1 MNDRPVVYN
10 NRDTILQTV
19 MTKPRTDLARLYAVL
34 GDEHGESLFEH
45 LPQVQFWI
53 KDRAGRYMRVN
64 RALLQNYGFDDPAA
78 MVGKTDHELMPPHLA
93 EQYVQSDRMVLEG
106 RLIRNRIELVARP
119 DHSTGWHATDKIPL
133 RSRTGAIIATAGITR
148 DLDAS
153 AVAANAHGTLG
164 PVVDHIRKH
173 FAEPLDKGYLAH
185 LLRASTRTLER
196 RFRSAF
202 GISPLQYQRKLRMHQ
217 ACELLVTTDRPI
229 TGIAHD
235 LGYSDHSH
243 FTREF
248 RRSHEMPPLPYRLRW
263 KRHVS
268 L

>member
-1 MNDRPVVYN
+1 
-10 NRDTILQTV
+10 
-19 MTKPRTDLARLYAVL
+19 
-34 GDEHGESLFEH
+34 
-45 LPQVQFWI
+45 
-53 KDRAGRYMRVN
+53 
-64 RALLQNYGFDDPAA
+64 
-78 MVGKTDHELMPPHLA
+78 
-93 EQYVQSDRMVLEG
+93 VLEG
-106 RLIRNRIELVARP
+106 QSVHNRIELVARP

-133 RSRTGAIIATAGITR
+133 HSRSGKIIATAGITR

-153 AVAANAHGTLG
+153 AVAANSHGTLG

-173 FAEPLDKGYLAH
+173 HAKPLDKGYLAH
-185 LLRASTRTLER
+185 LLHLSIRTLER

-217 ACELLVTTDRPI
+217 ACELLVTTDRAI
-229 TGIAHD
+229 TEIAHD

-248 RRSHEMPPLPYRLRW
+248 RRSHDLPPLAYRQRW
-263 KRHVS
+263 TRTMS

>member
-1 MNDRPVVYN
+1 MPR
-10 NRDTILQTV
+10 NRS
-19 MTKPRTDLARLYAVL
+19 DLDRLYAAL

-53 KDRAGRYMRVN
+53 KDRIGRYMRVN
-64 RALLQNYGFDDPAA
+64 RALLQNYGFDDPSS
-78 MVGKTDHELMPPHLA
+78 MVGKTDHEIMPPHLA
-93 EQYVQSDRMVLEG
+93 EQYVQSDRLVLDG
-106 RLIRNRIELVARP
+106 KIIRNRIELVARP

-133 RSRTGAIIATAGITR
+133 RSRAGKIIATAGITR

-153 AVAANAHGTLG
+153 AVAANSHGNLG
-164 PVVDHIRKH
+164 PVIDHIRKRY
-173 FAEPLDKGYLAH
+173 AEPLDRDYLAH
-185 LLRASTRTLER
+185 LLRVSVRTLER
-196 RFRSAF
+196 RFRSAS

-217 ACELLVTTDRPI
+217 ACAWLVTTDRPI
-229 TGIAHD
+229 TEIAHK

-248 RRSHEMPPLPYRLRW
+248 RRGHDLPPLPYRRRW
-263 KRHVS
+263 TRTVS

>member
-1 MNDRPVVYN
+1 MPRP
-10 NRDTILQTV
+10 RSDLQ
-19 MTKPRTDLARLYAVL
+19 RLYAAL
-34 GDEHGESLFEH
+34 GDEHGESLFDL

-53 KDRAGRYMRVN
+53 KDRAGRYLRVN

-78 MVGKTDHELMPPHLA
+78 MVGKTDLDLMPPHLA
-93 EQYVQSDRMVLEG
+93 EQYVQSDRMVLAG
-106 RLIRNRIELVARP
+106 RTIRDRIELVARP
-119 DHSTGWHATDKIPL
+119 DHSTGWYTTDKIPL
-133 RSRTGAIIATAGITR
+133 RSRSGRIIATAGITR

-153 AVAANAHGTLG
+153 AVAANLHGALE
-164 PVVDHIRKH
+164 PVVEHIRRH
-173 FAEPLDKGYLAH
+173 YTEPLDKGYLAH
-185 LLRASTRTLER
+185 LLRLSVRTLER

-217 ACELLVTTDRPI
+217 ACELLLTGEQPI
-229 TGIAHD
+229 TAIAHH

-248 RRSHEMPPLPYRLRW
+248 RRSHDLPPLSYRRRW
-263 KRHVS
+263 RRHTS

>member
-1 MNDRPVVYN
+1 
-10 NRDTILQTV
+10 
-19 MTKPRTDLARLYAVL
+19 MTKPRTDLERLYAEL

-53 KDRAGRYMRVN
+53 KDGTGRYLRVN
-64 RALLQNYGFDDPAA
+64 RALLRNYGFDDPAA
-78 MVGKTDHELMPPHLA
+78 MLGRTDRELMPPHLA
-93 EQYVQSDRMVLEG
+93 EQYEQSDGMVLGG
-106 RLIRNRIELVARP
+106 RVIRNRIELVARP
-119 DHSTGWHATDKIPL
+119 DHSTGWYSTDKIPL

-153 AVAANAHGTLG
+153 AVAANLHGTLG
-164 PVVDHIRKH
+164 PVVDHIRRH
-173 FAEPLDKGYLAH
+173 YAEPLDKGYLAH
-185 LLRASTRTLER
+185 LLRLSIRTLER

-217 ACELLVTTDRPI
+217 ACELLVTTDRAI
-229 TGIAHD
+229 TEIAHA
-235 LGYSDHSH
+235 LGFSDHSH

-248 RRSHEMPPLPYRLRW
+248 RRRHGLPPLPYRLRW
-263 KRHVS
+263 TRSVS

>member
-1 MNDRPVVYN
+1 
-10 NRDTILQTV
+10 
-19 MTKPRTDLARLYAVL
+19 MTKPRMTLDRLYAEL
-34 GDEHGESLFEH
+34 GDEHGESLFDH

-53 KDRAGRYMRVN
+53 KDREGRYLRVN

-93 EQYVQSDRMVLEG
+93 EQYVQSDRLVLEG
-106 RLIRNRIELVARP
+106 KIIRNRIELVARP
-119 DHSTGWHATDKIPL
+119 DHSTGWYSTDKIPL
-133 RSRTGAIIATAGITR
+133 RSRRGQIIATAGITR
-148 DLDAS
+148 DLDAL
-153 AVAANAHGTLG
+153 AVAASSHGSLS
-164 PVVDHIRKH
+164 PVVDHLRKH
-173 FAEPLDKGYLAH
+173 FTEPLDKSYLAH
-185 LLRASTRTLER
+185 LLRLSVRTLER

-229 TGIAHD
+229 TAIAHD

-248 RRSHEMPPLPYRLRW
+248 RRSHDLPPLPYRQRW
-263 KRHVS
+263 TRAVS

>member
-1 MNDRPVVYN
+1 MA
-10 NRDTILQTV
+10 
-19 MTKPRTDLARLYAVL
+19 KPRTDLELLYASL
-34 GDEHGESLFEH
+34 GDEHGESLFDQ

-78 MVGKTDHELMPPHLA
+78 MIGRTDHELMPPHMA

-106 RLIRNRIELVARP
+106 RIIRNRIELVARP
-119 DHSTGWHATDKIPL
+119 DHSTGWYSTDKIPL
-133 RSRTGAIIATAGITR
+133 RSRGGTIIATAGITR

-153 AVAANAHGTLG
+153 AVAANLHGTLG
-164 PVVDHIRKH
+164 PVVEHIRTH
-173 FAEPLDKGYLAH
+173 VAEPLDKGFLAH
-185 LLRASTRTLER
+185 QLRLSVRTLER

-229 TGIAHD
+229 TEIAHA

-248 RRSHEMPPLPYRLRW
+248 RRSHDLPPLHYRQRW
-263 KRHVS
+263 TRNAS